1 MKKIA
6 AFITA
11 FLLFIATISFMT
23 LSDRQEVA
31 MNNPKIGLW
40 VNEYK
45 DKSMTAVSQNLG
57 DDMALLLGSSE
68 FHYGK
73 KTKYH
78 RRRFPE

>member
-23 LSDRQEVA
+23 ISGRHVVA
-31 MNNPKIGLW
+31 MNTPRIGLW

-45 DKSMTAVSQNLG
+45 DKSMTAVSQNL
-57 DDMALLLGSSE
+57 
-68 FHYGK
+68 
-73 KTKYH
+73 
-78 RRRFPE
+78 

>member
-11 FLLFIATISFMT
+11 FLLFVTTISFMT

-45 DKSMTAVSQNLG
+45 DS
-57 DDMALLLGSSE
+57 
-68 FHYGK
+68 
-73 KTKYH
+73 
-78 RRRFPE
+78 R